1 MIYKHG
7 ALDEVHTRIA
17 NLRAEAKARGE
28 ALLEEVRGRGDEIL
42 KEAQVRGQRA
52 VKDSKLWIIENPARA
67 VGIAFIA
74 GAIVSSAGVIASML
88 LRPRGS
94 TANEDSGLG

>member
-1 MIYKHG
+1 MTHKHG
-7 ALDEVHTRIA
+7 GLDEAQMRIT

-28 ALLEEVRGRGDEIL
+28 ALLEEVKDRGDEIL

-52 VKDSKLWIIENPARA
+52 VKDSKLWVMENPAQA

-74 GAIVSSAGVIASML
+74 GAIVSSVGVLAGTLM
-88 LRPRGS
+88 RRR
-94 TANEDSGLG
+94 ED

>member
-1 MIYKHG
+1 MFYKHG
-7 ALDEVHTRIA
+7 ALDEAQTRIA

-28 ALLEEVRGRGDEIL
+28 ALLEEVRDRGDEIL

-74 GAIVSSAGVIASML
+74 GAVVSSAGVIVSSL
-88 LRPRGS
+88 LRRR
-94 TANEDSGLG
+94 ED